1 MRADQAPEV
10 RPVPDP
16 TSLTTDQLQREIGML
31 KEQTQRELEALK
43 ELVFMRLDGMDKA
56 SGLLA
61 EGVNK
66 VPSNVSTQVGHLRE
80 MVFSRFDERDKAKA
94 QAERDSKEAL
104 NNALG
109 SLNARFSASDQTFT
123 SLDERVRMLMPRSE
137 SEALHKAHEG
147 RINAALARVNA
158 IEERGT
164 GARQNWGTILSVLS
178 AATAVIAVLGFIMS
192 KG

>member
-1 MRADQAPEV
+1 MTRVDQAEV

-31 KEQTQRELEALK
+31 KEQSQRELAALK

-61 EGVNK
+61 EGVNR
-66 VPSNVSTQVGHLRE
+66 VPNDVSTQVGHLRE

-104 NNALG
+104 SNALG
-109 SLNARFSASDQTFT
+109 SLNNRFAVSERTFASM
-123 SLDERVRMLMPRSE
+123 DERVRMLMPRSE
-137 SEALHKAHEG
+137 SEALHAGHES
-147 RINAALARVNA
+147 RINAIIVRLNA
-158 IEERGT
+158 ADERGT
-164 GARQNWGTILSVLS
+164 GARHNWGVILSVLS
-178 AATAVIAVLGFIMS
+178 AATAVISVVVFMS
-192 KG
+192 KGL